1 MSVPKYKR
9 EENKLQALVDTINMT
24 KYTIQMCE
32 NERIFPKKCRWNICS
47 RIMDNCLDSIV
58 KIRQAN
64 KIRPTNKEQ
73 ADQRTSLQYEVLQ
86 NFEALWT
93 LMELAYNV
101 YSISSEKMGNWSAL
115 MLEADE
121 KVAAWRNHDIRDF
134 KKKFSI

>member
-1 MSVPKYKR
+1 
-9 EENKLQALVDTINMT
+9 
-24 KYTIQMCE
+24 
-32 NERIFPKKCRWNICS
+32 
-47 RIMDNCLDSIV
+47 MDNCLDSIV